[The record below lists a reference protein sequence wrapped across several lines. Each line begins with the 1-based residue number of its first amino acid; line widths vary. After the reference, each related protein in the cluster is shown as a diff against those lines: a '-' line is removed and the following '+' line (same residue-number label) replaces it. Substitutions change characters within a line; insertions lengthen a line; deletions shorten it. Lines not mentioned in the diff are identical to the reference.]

1 MPMKGFN
8 ISLVIFTMSFILLG
22 VTLDSFYS
30 SPGHSSADRDPS
42 LFEPAFAQSQDF
54 LKSYYYDIFLSGR
67 INSVVTLG
75 PMARSV
81 LAGDWSLDV
90 VGENR
95 TSFSANITDVQSNA
109 TQFQSYQLRN
119 FLKSAGEP
127 VRLDNNQS
135 TSIIG
140 TLDIT
145 SNGQVILQ
153 HVPANI
159 TIANGLI
166 MSVALDSNSIPS
178 NVSFGREPIYGLVRS
193 LVERNETDISFDRFP
208 YSLLSDDSAYCK
220 CVVFRLDDVSD
231 ARAGVLLS
239 VLDAFMSKNQDL
251 SLGLVMKNTG
261 KATKMIET
269 IRSGVDKGLFELDL
283 HGWDHVNYAKMNFG
297 EQVKTLRDA
306 NNKMNVL
313 FGVSSKVF
321 IPPYNDFSNSTV
333 DAMNELGLDVLS
345 SGLYKYSNPAYSQY
359 DVFSEFVARN
369 NSEDRVYHLPRMTGI
384 DKYIDTVNGT
394 KMTKP
399 PIETILK
406 DIDSYIS
413 EFGYAI
419 ITMHPPSFLKL
430 DKSGKTTN
438 VTDEERIEELRRL
451 IDLIIARDISITT
464 FSDIVGRYR

>member
-1 MPMKGFN
+1 MPMKAFN
-8 ISLVIFTMSFILLG
+8 VSLVVSTMFFILLG
-22 VTLDSFYS
+22 VTLESYYS
-30 SPGHSSADRDPS
+30 SPGPGLADRDSSP
-42 LFEPAFAQSQDF
+42 LEPAFAQSQDF
-54 LKSYYYDIFLSGR
+54 LKSYYYDIFLNGR

-75 PMARSV
+75 PMAGSV

-90 VGENR
+90 IGENK
-95 TSFSANITDVQSNA
+95 TSFSANITDAPSNA

-135 TSIIG
+135 TSIVG
-140 TLDIT
+140 TLDVA

-166 MSVALDSNSIPS
+166 MSIALDTNSIPS

-231 ARAGVLLS
+231 ARARVLLA
-239 VLDAFMSKNQDL
+239 VMDEFMSKNQDL

-261 KATKMIET
+261 KATKLIET

-283 HGWDHVNYAKMNFG
+283 HGWDHVNYSKMNLE

-306 NNKMNVL
+306 NNKIKVL
-313 FGVSSKVF
+313 FGVSPKVF
-321 IPPYNDFSNSTV
+321 IPPYNHFTNSTL
-333 DAMNELGLDVLS
+333 DAMKELGLNILS
-345 SGLYKYSNPAYSQY
+345 TGLYKYKYPEFSKYN
-359 DVFSEFVARN
+359 VFSEFVARN
-369 NSEDRVYHLPRMTGI
+369 NSEDRVYHLPGMTGI
-384 DKYIDTVNGT
+384 DNFDTNGT
-394 KMTKP
+394 LTKP

-406 DIDSYIS
+406 EIESYIS

-419 ITMHPPSFLKL
+419 ITMHPQSLLKL

-438 VTDEERIEELRRL
+438 VIDEERIEELRRL